1 MLESSYVRNSKT
13 TERTKPQVEEAT
25 AFTDT
30 GHSRTERTLSHQ
42 SEEEE
47 LDAKKTMYMKDMM
60 GYNCDIE
67 HRRLFENLGIT
78 KAGH

>member
-1 MLESSYVRNSKT
+1 MLESSYVRHNKT
-13 TERTKPQVEEAT
+13 TERTKPQEEAT

-47 LDAKKTMYMKDMM
+47 LDTKKTMCMKDMK

-67 HRRLFENLGIT
+67 HRLFGNFGIT
-78 KAGH
+78 KTGL